1 MTTYYV
7 IHNKTGE
14 MMYISEFSPPTEP
27 YNGQGHHVYEIEM
40 PLSEVQNNY
49 EWSIHHQ
56 TFVPKDSNVLTK
68 LQFLKKFTAG
78 EYAAIKAAT
87 AQNGELDYYWQMFMV
102 AEQINITNPDTISG
116 VNMLATLGLITSQR
130 ATEILNG

>member
-7 IHNKTGE
+7 INSQNHE
-14 MMYISEFSPPTEP
+14 LMYISEFPPPTEP

-40 PLSEVQNNY
+40 PLADVQTNY
-49 EWSIHHQ
+49 EWSAQHH
-56 TFVPKDSNVLTK
+56 TFVPKDSNILTK
-68 LQFLKKFTAG
+68 LQFLKKFTAS

-102 AEQINITNPDTISG
+102 AEEINITDPDTIAG
-116 VNMLATLGLITSQR
+116 VNMLATLNLITSQR